1 MELIRKFRLVI
12 AIVLPI
18 LILVLIRSFGVS
30 HFKNDAR
37 KWAEPSINKSNII
50 DINKTGSLNGKVL
63 IIYLDKDANHIIGI
77 SGDSGN
83 IPPDSILNKNNISL
97 IGKHNG
103 PVLLYSADPGLSARI
118 WMLLSQM
125 GLRNIYILTD
135 STDNEVLKYK
145 FRPDSLMN

>member
-1 MELIRKFRLVI
+1 MDLIRKFRLVI

-30 HFKNDAR
+30 HFKNDAK
-37 KWAEPSINKSNII
+37 KWAEPSIDKSNII
-50 DINKTGSLNGKVL
+50 NIKKTGSLNGKVL
-63 IIYLDKDANHIIGI
+63 MIYLDKDANHIIEI
-77 SGDSGN
+77 SGDSRK
-83 IPPDSILNKNNISL
+83 IPPDSILNKNNFSL

-125 GLRNIYILTD
+125 GRRNIYILTD
-135 STDNEVLKYK
+135 STDNEILKYK

>member
-37 KWAEPSINKSNII
+37 KWAEPSINKSNIVKI
-50 DINKTGSLNGKVL
+50 EQVGSLKGEIL
-63 IIYLDKDANHIIGI
+63 MICLDKEADSIRKL
-77 SGDSGN
+77 SGELRN
-83 IPPDSILNKNNISL
+83 IPPDSILNKNHSSQIM
-97 IGKHNG
+97 KHDG
-103 PVLLYSADPGLSARI
+103 PVLLYSSDPGLSARI

-125 GLRNIYILTD
+125 GRRNIYILTD